1 MRKVNND
8 KQKAG
13 NSFPAFNSVHIS
25 LDLFLIAEVS
35 RFIETLSLDFV
46 REILLFDIVV
56 RIAVGIFI
64 PDPFADFFVPAVMC
78 ILQVN
83 RYSGACAFY
92 GIHCGKDRIDCGIT
106 LRGACHIGDCLR
118 ENDL

>member
-1 MRKVNND
+1 MRRVNND

-46 REILLFDIVV
+46 REILLVDIVV
-56 RIAVGIFI
+56 RIVVGIFVT
-64 PDPFADFFVPAVMC
+64 DTFAELFVTAIMC
-78 ILQVN
+78 VL
-83 RYSGACAFY
+83 
-92 GIHCGKDRIDCGIT
+92 
-106 LRGACHIGDCLR
+106 
-118 ENDL
+118 